1 MPFYDYKCGD
11 CGHAF
16 EQMLSIADME
26 KPTKKKCPSCG
37 KKKVQMVIG
46 APAVCDS
53 VRIGVRKPDKGWQEV
68 MSKIKEAH
76 PRHNMKKS
84 RQDWM
89 H

>member
-1 MPFYDYKCGD
+1 
-11 CGHAF
+11 
-16 EQMLSIADME
+16 ME

-37 KKKVQMVIG
+37 KKKVELVVG
-46 APAVCDS
+46 APSVCDS

-68 MSKIKEAH
+68 MAKVKQAH
-76 PRHNMKKS
+76 PRHNMRSS